1 MAIIEVRP
9 AQRQVQSGRS
19 VAQLPTTG
27 IPGAIEAA
35 GETAQGIARVADR
48 VTQWATATQQA
59 QDEARVNEVMLD
71 YRGRLAEFRASRIDT
86 DGTSSPSELRNN
98 YNRGA
103 LALIEEVGANL
114 GPTARARF
122 TQQARTQLASD
133 QMEIMAAGTRR
144 LQQRGEAGLDG
155 VLDTFAQDAVRNPAG
170 RAVSIQQAEAAI
182 AGAVTANLIPADR
195 GERLRQQ
202 FVGRIAQAEVLR
214 DINSNPTLAL
224 QRLASGQYS
233 ISDPVQAER
242 LAAQARTQIQAQATL
257 ADVALRRQEH
267 QQRIRANEAE
277 KQWTD
282 ARARGDQAAMVR
294 ALGVLRRDGQPGQY
308 AAAYDATYGIRE
320 PQTTPQMQSWAETR
334 LRDRQ
339 RPLTR
344 EELEQARSSRQI
356 NDTVYRETLRTLTAR
371 EDTRFREAEQFVERA
386 LEVPSSTIPDS
397 QLQPYQREA
406 RRQSNAIVNDLVL
419 HRRDNPDA
427 DPLAFVRQRLEQANP
442 QRALQQ
448 QRATAA
454 LNSAPQQVRTWEGF
468 DQVAEQFAQWQAYR
482 GLGWAARQVTGT
494 VNQPV
499 VRGATGDIRVTA
511 DMIQR
516 WRDMLTAAG
525 VQRQGAGR

>member
-1 MAIIEVRP
+1 MAVINLTPASRP
-9 AQRQVQSGRS
+9 VQSGRS
-19 VAQLPTTG
+19 LAQVPVTG
-27 IPGAIEAA
+27 VPGAIEAA
-35 GETAQGIARVADR
+35 GDLGQGIQRVADR
-48 VTQWATATQQA
+48 VAHWATETQRA
-59 QDEARVNEVMLD
+59 ADEARVNEVMVD
-71 YRGRLAEFRASRIDT
+71 YRGRLAEFRSSNIDT
-86 DGTSSPSELRNN
+86 DGTSSPAELRNN

-103 LALIEEVGANL
+103 LALIEQVGRDLN
-114 GPTARARF
+114 PTARSRF
-122 TQQARTQLASD
+122 ISQARTQLAAD
-133 QMEIMAAGTRR
+133 QQEIITAGTRR
-144 LQQRGEAGLDG
+144 LQQRGEAALDG
-155 VLDTFAQDAVRNPAG
+155 VLDTYAQDAVRNPST

-182 AGAVTANLIPADR
+182 AGAVTANQIPADQ
-195 GERLRQQ
+195 GERLRQR

-214 DINSNPTLAL
+214 DINTNPTVAL
-224 QRLASGQYS
+224 QRLAAGQYQ

-267 QQRIRANEAE
+267 QQRIRATEAE

-282 ARARGDQAAMVR
+282 ARARGDQEGMVR

-427 DPLAFVRQRLEQANP
+427 DPLAFVRQRLEQADP

-454 LNSAPQQVRTWEGF
+454 INAAPQQVRTWEGF
-468 DQVAEQFAQWQAYR
+468 DEISQQFAQWQAYR

-499 VRGATGDIRVTA
+499 VRGATGDVRVTA